1 MYSAVCL
8 LSSHVCPSVRPS
20 QAGWRVVLY
29 RNEWADR
36 AVSGMGASFDLCT
49 MCCVCLP
56 GYHHA
61 LTVIGIIISA
71 AAHELSDVT
80 HYTGR
85 HATGPTGIYDAWRIE
100 WWACRSRL
108 SHSHW
113 PVKARSHIS
122 DRMRH
127 VAPFSPAQRD
137 APYPHER
144 EREFIFHIATTL
156 EQVHNRNA
164 KLGGLPE
171 RHLAHQSWPP
181 IVTIYCK
188 YTLTKLYSQCRR
200 TASGVNE
207 PLVNS
212 ACTTA
217 RISNISKADRFA
229 VFHRYLSSIGLRYD
243 TIQNTILT
251 CARKLT
257 WVSLIYRTEPTAKK
271 CKTRKLKCKNGYA
284 QK

>member
-1 MYSAVCL
+1 MSRIIQDDMQLDQQAYTMHGVSSDEHVALDCL
-8 LSSHVCPSVRPS
+8 
-20 QAGWRVVLY
+20 
-29 RNEWADR
+29 
-36 AVSGMGASFDLCT
+36 T
-49 MCCVCLP
+49 
-56 GYHHA
+56 
-61 LTVIGIIISA
+61 
-71 AAHELSDVT
+71 
-80 HYTGR
+80 
-85 HATGPTGIYDAWRIE
+85 ATGQLRLVHTLATGCGMLHRFRR
-100 WWACRSRL
+100 RSVTL
-108 SHSHW
+108 
-113 PVKARSHIS
+113 HI
-122 DRMRH
+122 RMR
-127 VAPFSPAQRD
+127 
-137 APYPHER
+137 ER

-257 WVSLIYRTEPTAKK
+257 
-271 CKTRKLKCKNGYA
+271 
-284 QK
+284 